1 MAIIVDG
8 KMLTQAVKK
17 AKNMLN
23 FKDARPWCHALRF
36 EFEGSTCRIVAVDE
50 YRVGVFEL
58 PFAGKSQGDFT
69 IEYVPMDF
77 GVPGDVSINYD
88 AEKKTV
94 TFRGE
99 HTIYQLPVKDEGYP
113 NWQRPL
119 DIHEKELA
127 VVHFNR
133 QLLIK
138 TLQSMTDERVIFNI
152 YGPTNPVIMTGE
164 FGKNKR
170 LQLPMRPF

>member
-1 MAIIVDG
+1 MTVTVDG
-8 KMLTQAVKK
+8 KTLTQAVKK
-17 AKNMLN
+17 AKNMLD

-36 EFEGSTCRIVAVDE
+36 EFEGSTCRIVAVDA

-58 PFAGKSQGDFT
+58 SFAGESQGDFT
-69 IEYVPMDF
+69 IDYVPMDF
-77 GVPGDVSINYD
+77 GVPGGVSIDYD

-113 NWQRPL
+113 NWQKPL
-119 DIHEKELA
+119 DIHDKELA
-127 VVHFNR
+127 VVHLNR
-133 QLLIK
+133 PLLIK
-138 TLQSMTDERVIFNI
+138 TLQSMTGERVIFNI
-152 YGPTNPVIMTGE
+152 YGDTQPLILTDEYGE
-164 FGKNKR
+164 DKR

>member
-1 MAIIVDG
+1 MSITVDG

-17 AKNMLN
+17 AKNILN
-23 FKDARPWCHALRF
+23 FKDVRPWCHALRF
-36 EFEGSTCRIVAVDE
+36 EFEGSTCRIVATE
-50 YRVGVFEL
+50 GYRVGVFEL
-58 PFAGKSQGDFT
+58 SFAGESRGDFT

-77 GVPGDVSINYD
+77 GAPGDVSINYD
-88 AEKKTV
+88 AENKTV

-99 HTIYQLPVKDEGYP
+99 HTIYQFPAKGNDYP

-127 VVHFNR
+127 VVHLNR

-138 TLQSMTDERVIFNI
+138 TLQSMDDERVIFNI
-152 YGPTNPVIMTGE
+152 YGPTNPVIMSDE

>member
-1 MAIIVDG
+1 MAVTVDS
-8 KMLTQAVKK
+8 KVFCQTLKK
-17 AKNMLN
+17 AKNMLD
-23 FKDARPWCHALRF
+23 FKDSWEPAHTLRF
-36 EFEGSTCRIVAVDE
+36 EFETGTCRIVALDA

-58 PFAGKSQGDFT
+58 PCGGGGQDAFNIDYTPMVFENSADVT
-69 IEYVPMDF
+69 IEYNV
-77 GVPGDVSINYD
+77 
-88 AEKKTV
+88 EEKTV

-99 HTIYQLPVKDEGYP
+99 HTIYQLPVKDKDYL
-113 NWQRPL
+113 NWQKPL

-164 FGKNKR
+164 FGKNRR